1 MLVGELREVKQL
13 RVQSYVLACSA
24 RDRFV
29 PELVRPQKV
38 GPLLVEQPYV
48 LTGAA
53 RDRYVPELV
62 RQARSEQPEDSESR
76 DLPAVSRSA
85 DRISKQIGRVV
96 LVDSHQEPTLSEAV
110 VLELALCALVHG
122 VDDVATA
129 LEAALPVDSDLVVA
143 AVAVLVENS

>member
-1 MLVGELREVKQL
+1 MTVSVLQQIVELAVAASVPEVPTQRLQAVVERLDPSRHPIFVATHGNLSAMLVGELQEAKQL

-76 DLPAVSRSA
+76 DLPAVSGSA
-85 DRISKQIGRVV
+85 DRISTQIG
-96 LVDSHQEPTLSEAV
+96 
-110 VLELALCALVHG
+110 
-122 VDDVATA
+122 
-129 LEAALPVDSDLVVA
+129 
-143 AVAVLVENS
+143 